1 MVCRSGLCLLPWDD
15 GVCSL
20 VVGRL
25 AAHCVAAQLRSVMR
39 LRACKSS
46 VLAQAVL
53 ALIFSTPCAWAA
65 TGAGVPAQVT
75 QVIAVQRL
83 PPSAVSF
90 VIVDPDSGRLV
101 LGPNPDTPRSP
112 AAPSKVVTTFGAR
125 GLLGPAYIWHTRA
138 AIRGALDDGLLDGD
152 LILQC
157 GRDPYMTLERWWSF
171 APALRA
177 S

>member
-1 MVCRSGLCLLPWDD
+1 MVCRTGLCLLPGTDA
-15 GVCSL
+15 VSSL

-83 PPSAVSF
+83 PPSPGSF
-90 VIVDPDSGRLV
+90 VIVDPDSVRLV
-101 LGPNPDTPRSP
+101 RGQTTGTPRSP
-112 AAPSKVVTTFGAR
+112 PST
-125 GLLGPAYIWHTRA
+125 I
-138 AIRGALDDGLLDGD
+138 
-152 LILQC
+152 
-157 GRDPYMTLERWWSF
+157 
-171 APALRA
+171 
-177 S
+177 